1 MATGFKERVIQMN
14 LNRTE
19 ELDIKKDIKGIRK
32 AIENIA
38 SGIVPVKPTTQV
50 VVKNGDPFFGKIHMS
65 KEHVAAWE
73 GEFDTTCLAL
83 VSLMEEC
90 AELQQAASKYYR
102 HYINSTH
109 ANCVSEKKAMIEEM
123 AHVLIDIRA
132 ICSDLDI
139 SPEEIQ
145 QEIYKK
151 YPNGYDLTAIYAE
164 NKLQCY
170 VEKEE

>member
-1 MATGFKERVIQMN
+1 MLTN
-14 LNRTE
+14 LSRPE
-19 ELDIKKDIKGIRK
+19 ELRIKDDIHEIAKSLATISSTLTDFGITEITEKK
-32 AIENIA
+32 E
-38 SGIVPVKPTTQV
+38 STVK
-50 VVKNGDPFFGKIHMS
+50 DSDSFFGKIHMS

-73 GEFDTTCLAL
+73 REFDTTCLAL
-83 VSLMEEC
+83 LSLMEEC

-102 HYINSTH
+102 HYRTSTH
-109 ANCVSEKKAMIEEM
+109 ASCVSEKKAMIEEM

-132 ICSDLDI
+132 ICNDLDI

-151 YPNGYDLTAIYAE
+151 YPDGYNLTAIYAE
-164 NKLQCY
+164 NELQFY